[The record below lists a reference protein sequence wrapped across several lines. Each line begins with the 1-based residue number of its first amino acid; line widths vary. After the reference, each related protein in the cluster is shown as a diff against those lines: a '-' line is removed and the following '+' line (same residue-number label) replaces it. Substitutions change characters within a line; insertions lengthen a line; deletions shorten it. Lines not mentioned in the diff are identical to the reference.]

1 MTYEKEIDVDLFNKE
16 QQEELL
22 WDLLDYWE
30 YLYDTWKIDFSDR
43 DYEMWRD
50 EQVAREYEM
59 ELELN

>member
-1 MTYEKEIDVDLFNKE
+1 MTYQNEIDVDLFNKE

-30 YLYDTWKIDFSDR
+30 YLYDTGKIDFSDR